1 MLKNSYAR
9 EVIKMYA
16 GGIVINPENTHYLVI
31 KDTESN
37 RKIID
42 KWGDY
47 FPFEFKNKKL
57 ILVYNPYK
65 PIDKPSF
72 DFDEFIIGK
81 AHLNRNSELV
91 EAAIKAELVAKLKF
105 AITKID
111 TDTTNFIK
119 YLQESITNEAKW
131 PDNTFMR
138 AKDSAILE
146 VATQI
151 VNVIRNS
158 DASKLIINSVIE
170 SDDAH
175 WYICNAN

>member
-1 MLKNSYAR
+1 
-9 EVIKMYA
+9 MYA
-16 GGIVINPENTHYLVI
+16 GGIVINPENAHYLVI

-91 EAAIKAELVAKLKF
+91 EAAIKAELTAKIKF

-111 TDTTNFIK
+111 TDTANFTK
-119 YLQESITNEAKW
+119 YLQDALTNNANW

-158 DASKLIINSVIE
+158 DASKLIINSIMK